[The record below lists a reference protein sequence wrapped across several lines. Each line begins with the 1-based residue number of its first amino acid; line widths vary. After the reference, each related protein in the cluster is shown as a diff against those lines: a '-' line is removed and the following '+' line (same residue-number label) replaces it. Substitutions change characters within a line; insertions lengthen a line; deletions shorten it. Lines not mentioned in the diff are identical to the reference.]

1 MNMKRIFLLTVL
13 VLAFFQY
20 GCLKSPDYDQLSSEF
35 VVATNT
41 DSLTNFSTLKTYY
54 ISDSVTYIQSGND
67 SIIKDAN
74 SQKLVDA
81 VKANM
86 SARGFTFVPKSSKP
100 NIGVMMGIAKNTY
113 VGVIYSGWW
122 DAYAGWWDPWYWGW
136 YYPYYYPWSIAYTV
150 TTGTVI
156 VTMADLKS
164 PAITGNLRIVWTG
177 FMGGA
182 VGDNLATNVDRGVN
196 SINQAFAQSP
206 LVKTN

>member
-1 MNMKRIFLLTVL
+1 MKRILLLGAL

-35 VVATNT
+35 VVTTNT
-41 DSLTNFSTLKTYY
+41 DSATNFSTLKTYY
-54 ISDSVTYIQSGND
+54 ISDSITYIQNGTD
-67 SIIKDAN
+67 SIIKDAS

-86 SARGFTFVPKSSKP
+86 TARGFTFVPKGSKP

-136 YYPYYYPWSIAYTV
+136 YYPYYYPWSVAYTV
-150 TTGTVI
+150 TTGSVI
-156 VTMADLKS
+156 VTMVDLKN
-164 PAITGNLRIVWTG
+164 PAVSNTLRIIWTG

>member
-1 MNMKRIFLLTVL
+1 MKRTLLLTAV

-35 VVATNT
+35 VVTTNT
-41 DSLTNFSTLKTYY
+41 DSATSFSSLKTYF
-54 ISDSVTYIQSGND
+54 ISDSVTYISSGTD

-74 SQKLVDA
+74 TKKLVDA

-86 SARGFTFVPKSSKP
+86 SAKGFTFVPKGGAD
-100 NIGVMMGIAKNTY
+100 IGVMMGIAKNTY
-113 VGVIYSGWW
+113 VGVVYSGWW

-136 YYPYYYPWSIAYTV
+136 YYPYYYPWSVAYTV
-150 TTGTVI
+150 TTGSVI
-156 VTMADLKS
+156 VTMCDLKH
-164 PAITGNLRIVWTG
+164 ARGTNTLRIIWTG

-182 VGDNLATNVDRGVN
+182 VGDNLATNVDRGVT